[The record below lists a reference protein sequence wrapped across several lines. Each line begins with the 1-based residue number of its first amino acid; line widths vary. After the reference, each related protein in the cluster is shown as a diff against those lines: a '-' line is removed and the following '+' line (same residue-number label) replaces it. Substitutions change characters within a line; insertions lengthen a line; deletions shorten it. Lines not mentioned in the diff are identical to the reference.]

1 MPTSDYDGI
10 IQPGPEWVDVP
21 SLSTSAIALGG
32 ASGDGAMNAQAV
44 ALTKRTSYLF
54 NYSVKI
60 NPATGNIPI
69 GVGTARAS
77 MHIAY
82 SLPSLLLSKNTLP
95 SATNEKIG
103 EIAFGATSEQNSI
116 GSSVIEGYADGAWT
130 LNSSAPSGF
139 KFKTTRSTSVS
150 PEVAVTI
157 DSNKRLGINTTDID
171 GQLHVKNAAASQKIL
186 TIEGANGIKSWF
198 SSETSNGSGTV
209 GGKLQFTVSSASG
222 EYSFANSSGE
232 QTKFS
237 RYGYVGVQ
245 VPAEVKLQFQM
256 SNFGG
261 LDGNTNEVFLSANS
275 YWDDSQ
281 FRRLKSG
288 FAHQLAMTTSGT
300 NAGVVRFLSAAN
312 STANSPIAWNEIFR
326 ITHTGNIGVGTS
338 SPGYKHHVEGDSY
351 STLSR
356 FGDAQFYATT
366 SSGISTIQFDLTDA
380 LSFNRTTNKLALTIS
395 DNEIFAVNSAE
406 GPTRTTD
413 ATTANGIPRKS
424 QVEQMLGF
432 PGQII
437 TTAGPT
443 LPSVASGYRLL
454 RIDNTTV
461 DLEGAHSSLAYLA
474 CPSGQNNDPAQSNI
488 YYRYTNPAN
497 PSGSR
502 STTGRYLK
510 MPPPGY
516 FMRPYVSGLSGTN
529 PYLIQEDA
537 FQGHEHEFYDVRS
550 AEGGGY
556 LGGGNIDWTRNTQN
570 IVTKPG
576 FSPPRIADE
585 TRPKSF
591 PVYIW
596 MWY

>member
-10 IQPGPEWVDVP
+10 IQPGPEWTDVP

-82 SLPSLLLSKNTLP
+82 AAPSLLLSKNTLP

-130 LNSSAPSGF
+130 LNSSAPSGI
-139 KFKTTRSTSVS
+139 KIKTTRSTSVI
-150 PEVAVTI
+150 PEVAFTI
-157 DSNKRLGINTTDID
+157 DSNKRVAINTSGVD
-171 GQLHVKNAAASQKIL
+171 GQLHVKNDSPSQKIV

-198 SSETSNGSGTV
+198 SSETSNGTGTV
-209 GGKLQFTVSSASG
+209 GGKIQFSVSSASG

-288 FAHQLAMTTSGT
+288 FAHQLVMTTSGS

-312 STANSPIAWNEIFR
+312 STANSTISWSEIFR
-326 ITHTGNIGVGTS
+326 ITPAGNIGVGTN

-366 SSGISTIQFDLTDA
+366 SSGISSIHFDLTDVLA
-380 LSFNRTTNKLALTIS
+380 FNRTTNRLALTIA
-395 DNEIFAVNSAE
+395 DTEVFAVNASE
-406 GPTRTTD
+406 GPTRNSD
-413 ATTANGIPRKS
+413 ATSANGIPRKS

-443 LPSVASGYRLL
+443 LPTVASGYRLL
-454 RIDNTTV
+454 RIDTTTV
-461 DLEGAHSSLAYLA
+461 DLEGSHSSLVYLA
-474 CPSGQNNDPAQSNI
+474 CPSGQNNDPVQSNI

-537 FQGHEHEFYDVRS
+537 FQGHEHGSPDLS
-550 AEGGGY
+550 NAGGGGY
-556 LGGGNIDWTRNTQN
+556 GGAGSMNVRRYSDEIIQ
-570 IVTKPG
+570 KAG
-576 FSPPRIADE
+576 FSFPRIADE